1 VFASV
6 SVDELVRIAAT
17 GRQIRYENGRVLCQ
31 EGAVPEQ
38 LQFLLDGIVTAK
50 AGGEDGREIV
60 PPAALGFE
68 QILDGSAMQETLRTS
83 ESTVCLALGRDQ
95 FRTLLSDNTEL
106 VQGLFRVLA
115 GGPRAADRPVMTRRQ
130 SGVLKLHEGPL
141 TPIEKVLTLQ
151 NVPIFGDV
159 APDEMLHLA
168 SIASEVRANEGG
180 TLLTESDPSAVWVML
195 AGRAVLESVGS
206 GEVVAIEAGDVVGIY
221 DTLAGTPIGRR
232 ARVVGAVR
240 ALCIEREDLFDLFG
254 QRPELLRQML
264 RALLRAPAE
273 TALPSAR
280 VAAV

>member
-1 VFASV
+1 
-6 SVDELVRIAAT
+6 
-17 GRQIRYENGRVLCQ
+17 
-31 EGAVPEQ
+31 
-38 LQFLLDGIVTAK
+38 
-50 AGGEDGREIV
+50 
-60 PPAALGFE
+60 
-68 QILDGSAMQETLRTS
+68 
-83 ESTVCLALGRDQ
+83 
-95 FRTLLSDNTEL
+95 
-106 VQGLFRVLA
+106 
-115 GGPRAADRPVMTRRQ
+115 
-130 SGVLKLHEGPL
+130 
-141 TPIEKVLTLQ
+141 
-151 NVPIFGDV
+151 
-159 APDEMLHLA
+159 MLHLA
-168 SIASEVRANEGG
+168 SIASEVQANEGG